1 MLLQGQ
7 VRQTLT
13 LALYG
18 RGNIKN
24 FIFGQLGKVSIL
36 CFSDIACWNY
46 DCFDNY
52 INGLKFVK
60 RPYFSSTF

>member
-18 RGNIKN
+18 RGNIKK

-36 CFSDIACWNY
+36 CFSDISC
-46 DCFDNY
+46 
-52 INGLKFVK
+52 
-60 RPYFSSTF
+60 